1 MNIITMTESEKTEW
15 ETSSSL
21 SETSTSGSY
30 TILDRT
36 LNNKHRAYVKVQT
49 SKEADIQIMQ
59 HDSVGAIMEAQNTVV
74 GEANTNTITIIQ
86 SD

>member
-1 MNIITMTESEKTEW
+1 
-15 ETSSSL
+15 
-21 SETSTSGSY
+21 
-30 TILDRT
+30 
-36 LNNKHRAYVKVQT
+36 
-49 SKEADIQIMQ
+49 MQ

>member
-1 MNIITMTESEKTEW
+1 MT
-15 ETSSSL
+15 L
-21 SETSTSGSY
+21 QHLH

-59 HDSVGAIMEAQNTVV
+59 HDSVGGAMEAQNVVV